1 MDIPD
6 APNAISPRGH
16 VRHIHRRLVRPAHKS
31 LSTSGDRNPRLQAK
45 QRVGEVASCDETT
58 ATITRCAFKVY
69 LVWGKKYRFALTFST
84 IMGKKVGWSKKT
96 VGFKP
101 TAFEPL
107 ALQARVVQLMF
118 TQTNDSLFITS

>member
-1 MDIPD
+1 MNPFLTCS
-6 APNAISPRGH
+6 PLPHPLHRSAIRSP
-16 VRHIHRRLVRPAHKS
+16 HRQSHCRPIWAIYAVLKPS
-31 LSTSGDRNPRLQAK
+31 
-45 QRVGEVASCDETT
+45 VGEVASCDETT

-69 LVWGKKYRFALTFST
+69 LVWGKKYRFALTSST

-107 ALQARVVQLMF
+107 ALQARVVQF
-118 TQTNDSLFITS
+118 SDKVDQKEHASL